1 MAVEFRCEKCG
12 KLLTVEA
19 EPGAKVRCQY
29 CNGKVAVPAA
39 LASLPRPQVPTGAP
53 PPPPPAQAAEEP
65 VEEPYHQDAMMGVMA
80 ALMPWVLS
88 LFLHAGIVVILAF
101 LTILSYSTKVAEGV
115 TVPDANLSK
124 RPGSKLNPARR
135 QSKLRTKSMAR
146 TAHNWAK
153 RSDTLNTDQGRTKDP
168 VPLHGLEGGAGVGD
182 AGDFGMQSGA
192 GGAPRSRFMGTG
204 GNAYHIVLVVDRS
217 GSMFDF
223 FDCVR
228 REMNKTITQLLPT
241 QTFHVI
247 LFVRG
252 LDSKRDENPPRRLV
266 NATVH
271 NKREALEFLKGVS
284 CEGGQPTNPLG
295 GLKRAFDILAHPP
308 NDKPGKIIYLL
319 TDGEFHDNDEVRRK
333 IRQWNKKGDVRVN
346 TILYAVRGDD
356 IQKALEQI
364 ATENGGTFRFEGRSE

>member
-19 EPGAKVRCQY
+19 ESGAKVRCQY
-29 CNGKVAVPAA
+29 CNGKVAVPAG

-53 PPPPPAQAAEEP
+53 PPPPPPEAQ
-65 VEEPYHQDAMMGVMA
+65 VEEAHQQDALMGVMA

-101 LTILSYSTKVAEGV
+101 LTILSYSTKEAEGV
-115 TVPDANLSK
+115 TIPDANLSK
-124 RPGSKLNPARR
+124 RLDSKLDPARR
-135 QSKLRTKSMAR
+135 RSKLRTKSMAR

-153 RSDTLNTDQGRTKDP
+153 RSDTLSTDQGRTKDP
-168 VPLHGLEGGAGVGD
+168 VPLHALEGGSGGD
-182 AGDFGMQSGA
+182 PGDFGMRTGA
-192 GGAPRSRFMGTG
+192 GGAPRTRFIGPSV

-217 GSMFDF
+217 GSMVGYS

-247 LFVRG
+247 LFARG
-252 LDSKRDENPPRRLV
+252 LDSKKDENPPRRLV
-266 NATVH
+266 NGTVR

-284 CEGGQPTNPLG
+284 CGGGSPTNPLAA
-295 GLKRAFDILAHPP
+295 LQRAFEVLANPP
-308 NDKPGKIIYLL
+308 SDKPGKIIFLL
-319 TDGEFHDNDEVRRK
+319 TDGEFHDNQEVRRK

-364 ATENGGTFRFEGRSE
+364 ATENGGTFKFEGRSE